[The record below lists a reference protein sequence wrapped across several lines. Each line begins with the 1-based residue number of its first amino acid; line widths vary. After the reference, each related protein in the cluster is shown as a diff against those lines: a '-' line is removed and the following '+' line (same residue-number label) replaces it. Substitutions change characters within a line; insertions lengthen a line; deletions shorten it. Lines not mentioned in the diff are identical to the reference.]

1 VKKSRPSIGFR
12 AAMRL
17 YWGNT
22 GLEAAMSDTLSFS
35 RKAFR
40 RGVDEALTLKP
51 LRRVLWGDRAGAVET
66 GRAAGET
73 RRVTVAKSGQR
84 SWHVKRS
91 S

>member
-17 YWGNT
+17 CWGET
-22 GLEAAMSDTLSFS
+22 GSEAAMSDTLSFS
-35 RKAFR
+35 RRAFR

-51 LRRVLWGDRAGAVET
+51 LRRVLWGDRGAAVET
-66 GRAAGET
+66 GRAGET

>member
-1 VKKSRPSIGFR
+1 
-12 AAMRL
+12 
-17 YWGNT
+17 
-22 GLEAAMSDTLSFS
+22 MSDTLSFS

-51 LRRVLWGDRAGAVET
+51 LRRILWGDRAGAVET
-66 GRAAGET
+66 GRAGET
-73 RRVTVAKSGQR
+73 HRVTVAKSGRR